1 MIFSSLSIRSSP
13 PRLPGDSDEL
23 TIGGRV
29 VPYETGE
36 LPEDFVQR
44 LHLLKKRTGLTWNGF
59 ADLLG
64 VDRKQMLR
72 WRRGDGALR
81 RGLSLPGPH
90 RPVGSRGPGP
100 HGRRGLLDLTEGG
113 LDHCLVNVST
123 TGGQFTTF
131 PTTSLGVWS
140 GSRTPPASPGVR
152 WPAVW
157 GRIPSP

>member
-1 MIFSSLSIRSSP
+1 MSTRSSP

-44 LHLLKKRTGLTWNGF
+44 LHLLKKRIGLTWNGF

-72 WRRGDGALR
+72 WRRGTEPCGGAIA
-81 RGLSLPGPH
+81 P
-90 RPVGSRGPGP
+90 
-100 HGRRGLLDLTEGG
+100 
-113 LDHCLVNVST
+113 
-123 TGGQFTTF
+123 
-131 PTTSLGVWS
+131 WS
-140 GSRTPPASPGVR
+140 ASPGGFLGAWTSWSER
-152 WPAVW
+152 T
-157 GRIPSP
+157 S

>member
-1 MIFSSLSIRSSP
+1 MSTRSSP

-59 ADLLG
+59 RRPAGRRPQADAQVAAG
-64 VDRKQMLR
+64 N
-72 WRRGDGALR
+72 GALR

-90 RPVGSRGPGP
+90 RPVGSWGPGP

-113 LDHCLVNVST
+113 LNHCLVNVSAM
-123 TGGQFTTF
+123 
-131 PTTSLGVWS
+131 TSRS
-140 GSRTPPASPGVR
+140 GNRLKQGPRRYMNAYADLDYELCRPRG
-152 WPAVW
+152 
-157 GRIPSP
+157 